1 MMLTEMFE
9 QVKPTMN
16 WLKDTLSTTIG
27 LYSVWIIGHYIAVQ
41 LYVHHCANLSITG
54 FMLSPIVCATP
65 YCKGLVWVINNGSYM
80 ITNMWILVGTWISV
94 NIFKTIQKN
103 T

>member
-1 MMLTEMFE
+1 MM
-9 QVKPTMN
+9 
-16 WLKDTLSTTIG
+16 
-27 LYSVWIIGHYIAVQ
+27 
-41 LYVHHCANLSITG
+41 
-54 FMLSPIVCATP
+54 SPVVCATP